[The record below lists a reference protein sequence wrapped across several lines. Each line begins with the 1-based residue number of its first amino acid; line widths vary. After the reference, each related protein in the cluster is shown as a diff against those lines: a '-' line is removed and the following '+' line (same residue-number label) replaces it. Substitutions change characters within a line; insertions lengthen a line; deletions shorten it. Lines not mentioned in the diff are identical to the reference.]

1 MGGIYRGKVGVTWS
15 IVNKANEVRS
25 GAGGK

>member
-1 MGGIYRGKVGVTWS
+1 MGAIYRGKVGVTWC
-15 IVNKANEVRS
+15 IVNKAREVRS